1 MNRRSALFPRL
12 LALSCA
18 LCLLAPWA
26 AAQEVFPVS
35 RSYPEGYYAD
45 VPAGS
50 WYAAPAKTCYE
61 RGLMTGT
68 AENAFAPQRTLSV
81 AETAAIAARLRA
93 ALCGQEVPRATALP
107 GQSRPWYQDYVDYL
121 YATIETS
128 SGGFSG
134 AADVL
139 SRPETTVSRKEF
151 LALLDLALS
160 QNHDQFAPINSIEAL
175 PDTDDPTVLWF
186 YNLGV
191 LTGVDDAGTFRPDRS
206 LTRAECAA
214 MVARVVRPQLR
225 QSFVPATP
233 PQNTGTSSG
242 TTPALS
248 YEEDFLQTEALRVN
262 GHSISFSTY
271 LDALNALIFRTDF
284 GMAANGGQRLDWDAK
299 YDGVDDLA
307 EYFKSLALNQV
318 LQDYLV
324 SSQAAALGCAEEDL
338 PAALFPDPS
347 ALLNR
352 VYRAKHILVEDQA
365 TAQALLSQLMAAPS
379 VALFDQLMDTYNQDP
394 GMSSNPNGYLF
405 TDGDM
410 VTEFENAVKALDLGS
425 CSSTPVQSQFGW
437 HIILRLDP
445 RTYPDWEKS
454 VRNMFYE
461 KTVEGWMN
469 SSTVTPNTVELSK
482 LDVRGR
488 YEAYL
493 VQMGM

>member
-1 MNRRSALFPRL
+1 MSRRSALFPRL

-26 AAQEVFPVS
+26 SAQEVFPVS

-128 SGGFSG
+128 SGGFPG

-214 MVARVVRPQLR
+214 MVARIADPALR
-225 QSFVPATP
+225 QSFTP
-233 PQNTGTSSG
+233 TAPDPEQT
-242 TTPALS
+242 
-248 YEEDFLQTEALRVN
+248 YEEALLQAEALRVN
-262 GHSISFSTY
+262 GVSVSFQSY
-271 LDALNALIFRTDF
+271 LDTLNAIIFRTDYTL
-284 GMAANGGQRLDWDAK
+284 AAQSGSRLDWNAK
-299 YDGVDDLA
+299 YQGIDDLA
-307 EYFKSLALNQV
+307 AYFK
-318 LQDYLV
+318 D
-324 SSQAAALGCAEEDL
+324 QAAAQVVRDALVTAQAKALGCSVDEL
-338 PAALFPDPS
+338 PARLTPDPTS
-347 ALLNR
+347 ELDHI
-352 VYRAKHILVEDQA
+352 YRAKHILVDDEA
-365 TAQALLSQLMAAPS
+365 TAQALLAELMAQPTQAH
-379 VALFDQLMDTYNQDP
+379 FDQLMKDYNTDP
-394 GMSSNPNGYLF
+394 GMASNPDGYLF

-410 VTEFENAVKALDLGS
+410 VPEFENAVKALKVGA
-425 CSSTPVQSQFGW
+425 CSAQPVKSSFGY
-437 HIILRLDP
+437 HLILRLDP
-445 RTYPDWEKS
+445 TGLDGWQARYQALK
-454 VRNMFYE
+454 YE
-461 KTVEGWMN
+461 DYVDGWVA
-469 SSTVTPNTVELSK
+469 SATVTRNDAELDK
-482 LDVRGR
+482 LDVPAR
-488 YEAYL
+488 YAAYL
-493 VQMGM
+493 AQLGEA

>member
-1 MNRRSALFPRL
+1 MKRLISLLLVFALLILPALADEPLSL
-12 LALSCA
+12 LPAVNDYA
-18 LCLLAPWA
+18 GAN
-26 AAQEVFPVS
+26 
-35 RSYPEGYYAD
+35 YAD
-45 VPAGS
+45 VESGS
-50 WYAAPAKTCYE
+50 WYESAAQVCYE
-61 RGLMTGT
+61 TGLMLGT
-68 AENAFAPQRTLSV
+68 QNGFEPGRILSLAEA
-81 AETAAIAARLRA
+81 AAIAARLREGLTGEAVPQAQEGA
-93 ALCGQEVPRATALP
+93 A
-107 GQSRPWYQDYVDYL
+107 WYQPFEDYL
-121 YATIETS
+121 SQAAQASGSSLYGAIPWGDPAGLAAPANRYDFLVLLNLAVEQNRDSMTAINAITS
-128 SGGFSG
+128 LPDVGGDSV
-134 AADVL
+134 VL
-139 SRPETTVSRKEF
+139 S
-151 LALLDLALS
+151 
-160 QNHDQFAPINSIEAL
+160 
-175 PDTDDPTVLWF
+175 F
-186 YNLGV
+186 YNAGV
-191 LTGVDDAGTFRPDRS
+191 LTGKDAYGTFDPQGTLS
-206 LTRAECAA
+206 RAECAA

-233 PQNTGTSSG
+233 PQNTGAGSE
-242 TTPALS
+242 TTPTLS
-248 YEEDFLQTEALRVN
+248 YEEDFLRTEALRVN
-262 GHSISFSTY
+262 GHSIPFSTY

-347 ALLNR
+347 ALLDR

-425 CSSTPVQSQFGW
+425 CSSAPVQSQFGW

-445 RTYPDWEKS
+445 TGYPDWEKS

-482 LDVRGR
+482 LDVRDR